1 MYICSILK
9 LCVEIL
15 SVIYSTDAWAPP
27 PLPLPERLWG
37 NHFNPPLN
45 SWSIAHMPKHYLVPH
60 MALMI
65 KKDYHFIVE
74 RCHFPLKIKDH
85 LVNCIYTVKHF
96 VLHNITTPGSKLVN
110 HTNTRQLQNLCLCI
124 KATIMPLLLPYIH
137 I

>member
-1 MYICSILK
+1 MF
-9 LCVEIL
+9 
-15 SVIYSTDAWAPP
+15 DPP
-27 PLPLPERLWG
+27 PLS
-37 NHFNPPLN
+37 HFNPPLN
-45 SWSIAHMPKHYLVPH
+45 SWSIAPMPKHYVVPH

-110 HTNTRQLQNLCLCI
+110 HTNSRQLQNLWLFVYKSYNNALI
-124 KATIMPLLLPYIH
+124 VTIHTHIIYKHKKQKLLLYILV
-137 I
+137 